1 MIIIDIAFQ
10 NGRKKDTKSFLAI
23 SLTFVINNPN
33 SVCIRN
39 DSSCQTC
46 TWVCWSRRGKKRRS
60 FHLPDL
66 ITLSWTNNR
75 SSKLHMEEFVFEI
88 RPIQGMIVGFQ
99 RGARVF
105 LVNMP
110 LQTGRVA
117 LARKR
122 EQNTRPYRALGSLSR
137 SPRVHFILESV
148 SSETDRSYARCR
160 IIHLL

>member
-1 MIIIDIAFQ
+1 MFASETIHRAKHVRECA
-10 NGRKKDTKSFLAI
+10 GHEKE
-23 SLTFVINNPN
+23 
-33 SVCIRN
+33 
-39 DSSCQTC
+39 
-46 TWVCWSRRGKKRRS
+46 KKRKS
-60 FHLPDL
+60 IHLPDL

-122 EQNTRPYRALGSLSR
+122 EQNTRPYTALGSLSR
-137 SPRVHFILESV
+137 SPRVHFILASARRPIGRTLDV
-148 SSETDRSYARCR
+148 GSSIFYR
-160 IIHLL
+160 IE

>member
-1 MIIIDIAFQ
+1 MFASETIHRAK
-10 NGRKKDTKSFLAI
+10 R
-23 SLTFVINNPN
+23 
-33 SVCIRN
+33 
-39 DSSCQTC
+39 
-46 TWVCWSRRGKKRRS
+46 TWVCWSRRGKKKEGPFTYRT
-60 FHLPDL
+60 L

-122 EQNTRPYRALGSLSR
+122 EENTRPYTALGSLSR

>member
-1 MIIIDIAFQ
+1 MYVSVLVTK
-10 NGRKKDTKSFLAI
+10 RKKKRKSI
-23 SLTFVINNPN
+23 
-33 SVCIRN
+33 
-39 DSSCQTC
+39 
-46 TWVCWSRRGKKRRS
+46 
-60 FHLPDL
+60 HLPDL

-122 EQNTRPYRALGSLSR
+122 EQNTRPYSVRVAFEVAKGAFHLGERQLG
-137 SPRVHFILESV
+137 
-148 SSETDRSYARCR
+148 DRSVVRSMSDHPSFIESNKPMVR
-160 IIHLL
+160 QTLSPTTNF